1 MEYADVDYKSYGP
14 VNYKQESQRILA
26 EKRAD
31 GAPAGGGAQN
41 APARPPKVSSV

>member
-14 VNYKQESQRILA
+14 IDYKHESQRVLA
-26 EKRAD
+26 EKRAEQ
-31 GAPAGGGAQN
+31 AAAQQG

>member
-14 VNYKQESQRILA
+14 IDYKHESQRVLA
-26 EKRAD
+26 QKRSNQEATQR
-31 GAPAGGGAQN
+31 G